1 MNQSRLFNSG
11 NAPRSLRYFCRR
23 WLGVVVAPLLLA
35 ALGVAPAFAGLKD
48 SLFELDGNAKEDVG
62 VLGDDWDTLNVMTA
76 STVRRST
83 GIIADTVPA
92 VFRSGSKDTEDISNW
107 RYDLGSSPPK
117 DDIVHA
123 YAVAYTATET
133 ANAGDLLIYF
143 GADRKAFSGTASLGF
158 WFFKQQITRSDST
171 RGFVNAAT
179 NTQATHTEGD
189 TLVAFEYTN
198 GGGVSEVRVYT
209 WHNNALVLKTSFG
222 LKATNTP
229 GVYCDAETN
238 EKICGSTNSSRIN
251 LATSEAV
258 EAGQFFEGGINITKL
273 VGLDNCFASFMATSR
288 SSDTTNASVK
298 NFILGSFP
306 VCRLSVT
313 KSCDTSEYQASNDT
327 ILFTVKGAV
336 INDGGGPLTNI
347 SLVDN
352 PAFNA
357 GSLQYYTCDAGGQPT
372 TTLTTLPASLAVG
385 ASVCYRGKYTS
396 TTLTKYDE
404 ITATA
409 TAGSSTVSGT
419 ANATCTGTA
428 PSTGLS
434 ITKTC
439 DLDLVQQSGQLGVK
453 VNFGGSVTNEGD
465 VALKNVSVCES
476 HEGSSSCNVTV
487 TVGDLAPKEV
497 KTYSG
502 YYLPSL
508 ALNSA
513 GTSTLTEPKNAVF
526 KDVAKAT
533 GTPPAI
539 FGTVTVASPSVE
551 ATCTLCAP

>member
-1 MNQSRLFNSG
+1 MNQSRLFGKG
-11 NAPRSLRYFCRR
+11 NAPRSLRTFCRR
-23 WLGVVVAPLLLA
+23 CLSVVAAPLLVA
-35 ALGVAPAFAGLKD
+35 ALGVAPAYAGLKD
-48 SLFELDGNAKEDVG
+48 SLFELDGNTADDTTVP
-62 VLGDDWDTLNVMTA
+62 GDDWSALSITTTSA
-76 STVRRST
+76 IRRST
-83 GIIADTVPA
+83 GIVADTVPA

-189 TLVAFEYTN
+189 ALVAFEYTN
-198 GGGVSEVRVYT
+198 GGGVTEVRVYT
-209 WHNNALVLKTSFG
+209 WHNNALVLKSALG
-222 LKATNTP
+222 LAPTNKP
-229 GVYCDAETN
+229 GVFCDPDER
-238 EKICGSTNSSRIN
+238 ICGSTNSSRIT
-251 LATSEAV
+251 LATGETV
-258 EAGQFFEGGINITKL
+258 EAGQFFEGGINITQL
-273 VGLDNCFASFMATSR
+273 VGLDYCFASFMATSR

-306 VCRLSVT
+306 VCHLTVT
-313 KSCDTSEYQASNDT
+313 KSCDGSEYQAASET
-327 ILFTVKGAV
+327 VLFTVKGAV

-347 SLVDN
+347 SLVDS

-372 TTLTTLPASLAVG
+372 TTLTSLPTTLAVG

-396 TTLTKYDE
+396 STLTKYDE
-404 ITATA
+404 ITASANT
-409 TAGSSTVSGT
+409 GSSTITGT

-428 PSTGLS
+428 PLTGLS
-434 ITKTC
+434 ITKAC

-453 VNFGGSVTNEGD
+453 VNFAGSVTNDGE

-476 HEGSSSCNVTV
+476 HEGSSACNVTV
-487 TVGDLAPKEV
+487 TVGDLAPKET
-497 KTYSG
+497 KPYSG
-502 YYLPSL
+502 YYMPSL

-513 GTSTLTEPKNAVF
+513 GATSLTEPKNVLF
-526 KDVAKAT
+526 KDLAKAT

-539 FGTVTVASPSVE
+539 FGTATVSSPPVE

>member
-1 MNQSRLFNSG
+1 MNQSRLFGSG
-11 NAPRSLRYFCRR
+11 SARRSLRCSCRR
-23 WLGVVVAPLLLA
+23 LLGMVATPLLVA
-35 ALGVAPAFAGLKD
+35 ALGVAPAYAGLKD
-48 SLFELDGNAKEDVG
+48 NLFELDGNAKEEGG
-62 VLGDDWDTLNVMTA
+62 VPGDDWSTLAVMTA
-76 STVRRST
+76 SATPRST

-123 YAVAYTATET
+123 YAVAYTATEP
-133 ANAGDLLIYF
+133 ALAGDLLVYF

-158 WFFKQQITRSDST
+158 WFFKQQVTRSDST

-189 TLVAFEYTN
+189 ALVAFEYTN
-198 GGGVSEVRVYT
+198 GGGVTEVRVYT
-209 WHNNALVLKTSFG
+209 WHNNALVLKSSVG
-222 LKATNTP
+222 LTATNKP
-229 GVYCDAETN
+229 GVFCDADER
-238 EKICGSTNSSRIN
+238 ICGSTNSSRID
-251 LATSEAV
+251 LATGESV
-258 EAGQFFEGGINITKL
+258 EAGQFFEGGINISKL

-306 VCRLSVT
+306 VCHLSVT

-336 INDGGGPLTNI
+336 LNDGGGPLTNI
-347 SLVDN
+347 SLVDS

-372 TTLTTLPASLAVG
+372 TTLATLPSSLAVG
-385 ASVCYRGKYTS
+385 ASICYRGKYTS
-396 TTLTKYDE
+396 NTLTRYDE

-409 TAGSSTVSGT
+409 TTGSSTVSGT
-419 ANATCTGTA
+419 ANASCTGTK

-453 VNFGGSVTNEGD
+453 VNFGGSVTNDGE
-465 VALKNVSVCES
+465 VTLKNVSVCER
-476 HEGSSSCNVTV
+476 HEGATACNVTV
-487 TVGDLAPKEV
+487 TIGDLAPKEG
-497 KTYSG
+497 KSYSG
-502 YYLPSL
+502 YYMPSL
-508 ALNSA
+508 ALNSSGNSA
-513 GTSTLTEPKNAVF
+513 LTEPYNARF
-526 KDVAKAT
+526 KDFATAT

-539 FGTVTVASPSVE
+539 FGTTTVQSSTVE